1 MPANKQWC
9 SLTHTLTILLQIEIS
24 NVEPLITATLSNHW
38 SIMSNFIAQFLI
50 LILVLVPVALS
61 EPEAVEALLRRLD
74 SKKSSASVQEAA
86 AKAVL
91 KRLLPTHLDSFEFKI
106 VTKVPSIFLVSF
118 LTMNSGFDF
127 VCCLFNWVYCKIQIT
142 SFTFKIFYHVL

>member
-1 MPANKQWC
+1 
-9 SLTHTLTILLQIEIS
+9 
-24 NVEPLITATLSNHW
+24 
-38 SIMSNFIAQFLI
+38 MSNFITQFLI
-50 LILVLVPVALS
+50 LILVLAPVALS

-106 VTKVPSIFLVSF
+106 VTKVPTIFFVSF
-118 LTMNSGFDF
+118 LTMNSGLTLCAAFSIG
-127 VCCLFNWVYCKIQIT
+127 YCKIQIT
-142 SFTFKIFYHVL
+142 SLTFKIFY